1 MAQDRKTMNSRS
13 DAPFITFSRF
23 IGADAP
29 EVSGHA
35 LEAELDSNERALLD
49 RVADLS
55 ANDQERDHATRLL
68 AGNATALDYLAARLT
83 AVG

>member
-1 MAQDRKTMNSRS
+1 MKTPS
-13 DAPFITFSRF
+13 DTPFIALSRF

-35 LEAELDSNERALLD
+35 LEAELDSSERSLLD

-55 ANDQERDHATRLL
+55 ASDQDRDQATRLL
-68 AGNATALDYLAARLT
+68 AGNATALDYLASRLT
-83 AVG
+83 TAG